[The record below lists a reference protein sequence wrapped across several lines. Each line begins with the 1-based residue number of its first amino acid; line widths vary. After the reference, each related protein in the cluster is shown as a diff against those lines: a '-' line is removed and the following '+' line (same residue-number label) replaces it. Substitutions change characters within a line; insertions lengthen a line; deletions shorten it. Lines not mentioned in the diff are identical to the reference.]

1 MVFFTSGSEALRID
15 SNGNIGIN
23 ENSPSSFDSGARDLV
38 VGNSGNAGILIKGGT
53 SITPIFILVMVLVRQ
68 VIEVLLHTTTAKIHC
83 ALVLL
88 VKSRCVSRRS
98 GRLLVG
104 VTQSFASANADNL
117 QVGNNS
123 AAVESGIS
131 LGSTIGSGIRFAD
144 AGNASAGIIEYVH
157 ADNSMRFF
165 TDVTERMRIDSAGR
179 VLINTTSAGKMVWR
193 RI

>member
-1 MVFFTSGSEALRID
+1 M
-15 SNGNIGIN
+15 
-23 ENSPSSFDSGARDLV
+23 
-38 VGNSGNAGILIKGGT
+38 
-53 SITPIFILVMVLVRQ
+53 
-68 VIEVLLHTTTAKIHC
+68 
-83 ALVLL
+83 
-88 VKSRCVSRRS
+88 
-98 GRLLVG
+98 G

-165 TDVTERMRIDSAGR
+165 TDVTERMRIDSKMVLGNRRLLIQPLQEAGAGR
-179 VLINTTSAGKMVWR
+179 
-193 RI
+193 